1 MGIDA
6 SSPLQHL
13 YFSKKELSDCF
24 NGWNNNQRTDN
35 ARDQL
40 DSDVAMDK
48 FDQLNAAAHN
58 TKGVLLIW
66 NMLLYNIIYFADLT
80 TLYYIDLDLFLYTEW
95 RSCASSEKTTWST
108 NGWFLCTHSFWCFAV
123 SNIEFNT
130 YSWINYLRFECSVW
144 VISWVPSVTNF
155 CILLDCNIIMVKE
168 LLK

>member
-35 ARDQL
+35 ARNQL

-66 NMLLYNIIYFADLT
+66 NMLLYNIVYFDDLA
-80 TLYYIDLDLFLYTEW
+80 TLYYVDLHLFCLYRVEKLSIYWENNLIDKWLISLHTFILV
-95 RSCASSEKTTWST
+95 
-108 NGWFLCTHSFWCFAV
+108 LCSLQHRV
-123 SNIEFNT
+123 
-130 YSWINYLRFECSVW
+130 
-144 VISWVPSVTNF
+144 
-155 CILLDCNIIMVKE
+155 
-168 LLK
+168 